1 MNIGIMLV
9 TGSSMVDTLKTVDAM
24 SILDEL
30 PLECDQPVSRCPAFV
45 NPRKDLDQRGGR
57 CLIFAP

>member
-9 TGSSMVDTLKTVDAM
+9 TGASMVDTLKTVDAM

-30 PLECDQPVSRCPAFV
+30 PLESLA
-45 NPRKDLDQRGGR
+45 
-57 CLIFAP
+57 APQ